1 MSKSQ
6 TFLKA
11 KNKFLKHL
19 GRHSPICYSQK
30 FNFKQQWEMS
40 KIQQKQPEYKN
51 TVLYLIFSLV
61 RLLLMCITMWTIS
74 TNLFFPMANFNWNF
88 ILMLA
93 LSFIETIKL
102 FVDFRRYLK
111 KEKVIKIVYII
122 ISTSYSLFFLICG
135 VSLIDTAWSR
145 FIGITIVLQTYKKFS
160 KIYQTIKYYNIS
172 SQYRDIVNLF
182 QLSILLITITHIF
195 VL

>member
-1 MSKSQ
+1 
-6 TFLKA
+6 
-11 KNKFLKHL
+11 
-19 GRHSPICYSQK
+19 
-30 FNFKQQWEMS
+30 
-40 KIQQKQPEYKN
+40 
-51 TVLYLIFSLV
+51 
-61 RLLLMCITMWTIS
+61 MWTIS

-182 QLSILLITITHIF
+182 
-195 VL
+195 